1 MQTTTTII
9 TQTRNL
15 GYGWSTTHA
24 PAKPDHVGTVKA
36 VRRAIVER
44 TRLIGPGTY
53 YYERLFVGGVPV
65 SDDGMPNSIL
75 EILNEVDTTGDC
87 TVRLN
92 LTLRSAAIAGV
103 LGVSPQ
109 TVRDWYRGDRLPGA
123 WLTDGGEVRMR
134 HDDACELRDEIDY
147 ARSGHADNSLTTVA
161 P

>member
-1 MQTTTTII
+1 MQTTATI
-9 TQTRNL
+9 TRQTRNL

-65 SDDGMPNSIL
+65 SDDGTSSQIL
-75 EILNEVDTTGDC
+75 ETLNEVDTTGDC

-123 WLTDGGEVRMR
+123 WLTDSGEVRMR
-134 HDDACELRDEIDY
+134 RDDAIALRSEIEF
-147 ARSGHADNSLTTVA
+147 ARSEEADGE
-161 P
+161 